1 MHSIL
6 DPILNYIHGDGITV
20 LPQLEL
26 LLFALG
32 ILIFDFFSKKMK
44 NP

>member
-6 DPILNYIHGDGITV
+6 DAIVNYIHGDGLTV

-26 LLFALG
+26 LLFAMG
-32 ILIFDFFSKKMK
+32 KIGRAHV
-44 NP
+44 